1 MFRFPASFKGVPM
14 TEFDKNQ
21 TSAAF
26 LAGVLERRAAA
37 AEPGSDAQT
46 RHELG
51 FDVYIKARSYAILN
65 KIAFWL
71 AFGPGLCVFLWP
83 AIAVFMKDAAGLKL
97 LASAVTQT
105 MITALASFFILIY
118 QHYKGRQGA
127 AENLLRAIVF
137 NTTPVTE
144 LADTVITEMAKID
157 KGIGFNLKSGPKS

>member
-1 MFRFPASFKGVPM
+1 M
-14 TEFDKNQ
+14 TEFDTNQ

-26 LAGVLERRAAA
+26 LAGVLGRRASA

-46 RHELG
+46 RYELG

-71 AFGPGLCVFLWP
+71 AFVACLCVFLWP
-83 AIAVFMKDAAGLKL
+83 VILVLMKSAAALSL
-97 LASAVTQT
+97 FASAVTQT

-118 QHYKGRQGA
+118 QHYKNRQTA

-137 NTTPVTE
+137 DPTPAAEVAE
-144 LADTVITEMAKID
+144 SVIAETAKID
-157 KGIGFNLKSGPKS
+157 KGISFNLKPGSKV